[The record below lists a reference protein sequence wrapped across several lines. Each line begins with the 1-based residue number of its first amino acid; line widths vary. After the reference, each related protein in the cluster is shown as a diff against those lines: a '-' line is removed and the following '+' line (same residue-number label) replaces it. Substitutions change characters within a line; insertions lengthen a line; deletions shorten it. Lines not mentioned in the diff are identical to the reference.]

1 MKKLF
6 FCAVAVAAIGIQS
19 ANAGPSTAKPEPAR
33 VKYYADN
40 ADARTAKLTE
50 CKQRN
55 DLVKILTDVECVS
68 ADQAFREKQ
77 RSSPQ
82 RK

>member
-1 MKKLF
+1 MKKLIF
-6 FCAVAVAAIGIQS
+6 GAVALAAIGIQS

-68 ADQAFREKQ
+68 ADQAFRETR
-77 RSSPQ
+77 RSSTQ